1 MSTISS
7 NTMRSLLLTATLFVA
22 TVGGAHATEPIT
34 NFNVVLLQPSAVME
48 KRVTDIDAMADYIKA
63 VEAASREAV
72 IASGATQAVGGF
84 IVLAVKPGQQSK
96 VWLDFDALLDLEIR
110 KQITKSVRAIKP
122 FEVTEG
128 PVVFALK
135 VATWDGKESKR
146 VAPSPPE
153 WKKAKHGGKPLE
165 IGKLVERVWNQ

>member
-1 MSTISS
+1 
-7 NTMRSLLLTATLFVA
+7 MRSISLLVLILIAAVF
-22 TVGGAHATEPIT
+22 AHAAEPIT

-48 KRVTDIDAMADYIKA
+48 KRVPNIDAMADYIKA

-84 IVLAVKPGQQSK
+84 IVLAVKPGLKSN

-110 KQITKSVRAIKP
+110 KQINKSVSAIKP
-122 FEVTEG
+122 FEVTGG

-135 VATWDGKESKR
+135 VATWDGKESRR

-153 WKKAKHGGKPLE
+153 WKKYKHIGKPLE
-165 IGKLVERVWNQ
+165 IGQLVERVWIN

>member
-1 MSTISS
+1 MPAIF
-7 NTMRSLLLTATLFVA
+7 NNMRSLLLTATLFVA
-22 TVGGAHATEPIT
+22 TVCGAQAAEPIT
-34 NFNVVLLQPSAVME
+34 HFNVVLLQPSAVME

-63 VEAASREAV
+63 VQAASRDAV

-122 FEVTEG
+122 FDVTEG

-153 WKKAKHGGKPLE
+153 WKKVRHTGKPLE
-165 IGKLVERVWNQ
+165 IGQLVEKAWNQ

>member
-1 MSTISS
+1 
-7 NTMRSLLLTATLFVA
+7 MRSLLLSGCMLVA
-22 TVGGAHATEPIT
+22 AACAQAAEPLT
-34 NFNVVLLQPSAVME
+34 NFNVVLLQPGAVME
-48 KRVTDIDAMADYIKA
+48 KRVADIDAMADYIKA

-72 IASGATQAVGGF
+72 VASGATQAVGGF
-84 IVLAVKPGQQSK
+84 IVLAVKPGLKSN
-96 VWLDFDALLDLEIR
+96 VWLDFDALLDLEMR
-110 KQITKSVRAIKP
+110 KQITQRVRAIQP

-153 WKKAKHGGKPLE
+153 WKNATHHGKPLE
-165 IGKLVERVWNQ
+165 IGKLVERVWSR

>member
-1 MSTISS
+1 M
-7 NTMRSLLLTATLFVA
+7 NLRSLFLAISLCVA
-22 TVGGAHATEPIT
+22 AACNAHAAEPIT
-34 NFNVVLLQPSAVME
+34 HFNVVLLQPSVVME
-48 KRVTDIDAMADYIKA
+48 KRVADIDAMADYIKA
-63 VEAASREAV
+63 VLAAAREAV
-72 IASGATQAVGGF
+72 VANGSTQAVGGF

-96 VWLDFDALLDLEIR
+96 VWLDFDALMDLEMR
-110 KQITKSVRAIKP
+110 KQITQSVRAVKP

-153 WKKAKHGGKPLE
+153 WKKATRNGKVLE
-165 IGKLVERVWNQ
+165 IGQLVEKVWRD

>member
-1 MSTISS
+1 
-7 NTMRSLLLTATLFVA
+7 MRFLFPCVYLLLACTCALA
-22 TVGGAHATEPIT
+22 AEPIT

-48 KRVTDIDAMADYIKA
+48 KRVSNIDAMADYIKA

-84 IVLAVKPGQQSK
+84 IVLAVKPGLKSN

-110 KQITKSVRAIKP
+110 KQITKNVRAIKP
-122 FEVTEG
+122 FEVAEG

-135 VATWDGKESKR
+135 VATWEGKESKR
-146 VAPSPPE
+146 GAPSPPE
-153 WKKAKHGGKPLE
+153 WKKLKHVGKPLE
-165 IGKLVERVWNQ
+165 IGQLVQKVWTE

>member
-1 MSTISS
+1 
-7 NTMRSLLLTATLFVA
+7 
-22 TVGGAHATEPIT
+22 
-34 NFNVVLLQPSAVME
+34 ME
-48 KRVTDIDAMADYIKA
+48 KRVSNIDAMAEYIKA
-63 VEAASREAV
+63 VEAASREAIV
-72 IASGATQAVGGF
+72 ASGATQAVGGF

-110 KQITKSVRAIKP
+110 KQITRNVSAIRP
-122 FEVTEG
+122 FDVSEG

-153 WKKAKHGGKPLE
+153 WKKASRTGKPLE
-165 IGKLVERVWNQ
+165 IGQLVERVWRE

>member
-1 MSTISS
+1 
-7 NTMRSLLLTATLFVA
+7 MRSLLLCVFLCVTA
-22 TVGGAHATEPIT
+22 VGCARAAEPIT

-84 IVLAVKPGQQSK
+84 IVLAVKPGMKSK

-110 KQITKSVRAIKP
+110 KQITKGVSAIKP

-153 WKKAKHGGKPLE
+153 WKKITRGAKPLE
-165 IGKLVERVWNQ
+165 IGLLVERAWND